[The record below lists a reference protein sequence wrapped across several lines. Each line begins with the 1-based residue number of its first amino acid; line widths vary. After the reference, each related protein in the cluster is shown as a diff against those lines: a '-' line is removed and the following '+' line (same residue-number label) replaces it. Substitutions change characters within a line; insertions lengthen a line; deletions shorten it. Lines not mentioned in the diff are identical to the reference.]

1 MSNSPSPNPP
11 GSLSGR
17 LAVVTARFGLVRFSA
32 VKLLVALVL
41 LFLAT
46 PFVEDLPRGDL
57 VEAVLVTFVMV
68 FAVLA
73 IGARR
78 QTLVVALLI
87 VTPTLAAK
95 WANRLRPDLVPPEIF
110 LVAGALFFVFVTAHL
125 LHFILRAPR
134 VDANVLCAGISGYL
148 MLGLLWTPAY
158 LLVARLSPVSPGAFA
173 LTVGPDAG
181 RALDNFNA
189 FYFSFITLTTVG
201 YGDVVPISRV
211 ARMLAMMEAITG
223 LFYMAV
229 LISRLVA
236 VYSSAQAPAQEPRPP
251 SQS

>member
-1 MSNSPSPNPP
+1 MSNPPYPNSP
-11 GSLSGR
+11 GSIPGR
-17 LAVVTARFGLVRFSA
+17 LAAVTARFGLVRFSA
-32 VKLLVALVL
+32 VKLLFALVL
-41 LFLAT
+41 LFLVT
-46 PFVEDLPRGDL
+46 PFVSDLPRGDL
-57 VEAVLVTFVMV
+57 VEAVLITLVMV

-73 IGARR
+73 IGGRR
-78 QTLVVALLI
+78 RTLTVALLL
-87 VTPTLAAK
+87 VAPTLAAK
-95 WANRLRPDLVPPEIF
+95 WANHVRPDLAPPEIF
-110 LVAGALFFVFVTAHL
+110 LGASAVFFVFVTAHL

-134 VDANVLCAGISGYL
+134 VDANVLCAGVSGYL
-148 MLGLLWTPAY
+148 MLGLLWTPGY

-181 RALDNFNA
+181 HALDNFNA
-189 FYFSFITLTTVG
+189 FYFSFISLTTVG

-236 VYSSAQAPAQEPRPP
+236 VYSSTPPPSEELRPP

>member
-1 MSNSPSPNPP
+1 MSNPPYPKSP
-11 GSLSGR
+11 GSLSRRVAG
-17 LAVVTARFGLVRFSA
+17 VTARFGLVRFSA

-41 LFLAT
+41 LFLVT
-46 PFVEDLPRGDL
+46 PFVEDLPRGNL

-68 FAVLA
+68 FGVLA

-158 LLVARLSPVSPGAFA
+158 LLVARLSPVCPGAFC
-173 LTVGPDAG
+173 LTAGPDAG
-181 RALDNFNA
+181 RALNGFNA